1 MLFLLSTTFNFNIIT
16 KFKSLNLITKIHI
29 KGLNEKEKKIL
40 EKNLNVFLNKN
51 IFFVKREEIDKR
63 LQKSSFLDNYEV
75 NKVFPSELFIN
86 VKKTKFLAKTILDLE
101 EFYIGKNGNFTKS
114 SLVKKEYNLPQV
126 FGRFQINEFL
136 KLQETLIKNGFELN
150 NLKKYFYYKS
160 KRWDIQNNMNIT
172 LMLPYRDLDKS
183 LKYYK
188 SFLKNN
194 KISSNQIIDLRMPNK
209 IIITNEER

>member
-1 MLFLLSTTFNFNIIT
+1 MEHS
-16 KFKSLNLITKIHI
+16 S
-29 KGLNEKEKKIL
+29 IL
-40 EKNLNVFLNKN
+40 E
-51 IFFVKREEIDKR
+51 E
-63 LQKSSFLDNYEV
+63 
-75 NKVFPSELFIN
+75 
-86 VKKTKFLAKTILDLE
+86 
-101 EFYIGKNGNFTKS
+101 NFTKS